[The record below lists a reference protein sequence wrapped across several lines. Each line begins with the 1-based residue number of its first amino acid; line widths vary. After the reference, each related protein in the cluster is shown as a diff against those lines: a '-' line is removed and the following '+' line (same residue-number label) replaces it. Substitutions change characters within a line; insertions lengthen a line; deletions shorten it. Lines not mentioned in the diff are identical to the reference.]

1 MTKHD
6 RLISA
11 LKEIKSICSKNEDY
25 DLGCGRKCPFAD
37 VAERRKGQWI
47 KVGESIGA
55 LDIVYDEL
63 QCSECGWTYSLLP
76 TKFCSNCG
84 AKMEAR

>member
-25 DLGCGRKCPFAD
+25 DLGCGRKCPFLMGNED
-37 VAERRKGQWI
+37 DIFRPCEVMEFVHPTEVVDTPQEW
-47 KVGESIGA
+47 GEEEG
-55 LDIVYDEL
+55 E
-63 QCSECGWTYSLLP
+63 
-76 TKFCSNCG
+76 
-84 AKMEAR
+84 